1 MYNFKLEQKAIIDT
15 ANDEKLI
22 ITGIASD
29 TNKDRYNEYVTQE
42 TLKSLCE
49 QAKTLNLHYNHKP
62 DEVIGKITDA
72 TIKNNQLHITAE
84 ILPKYASA
92 LRENLEFGIHY
103 GLSIAGLATKKDD
116 GGITSYDLVEI
127 SLTEEPA
134 NPSTYATVQINKK
147 NLESDCLNGLCYL
160 IDKETKNMSEETKE
174 TQEQPV
180 TEEDLNNALNELKT
194 ELLETVRKE
203 EKDEIV
209 KEVLEQVQNDLKNE
223 IIDEVLTQLDNP
235 QEEQKEESDVEATL
249 KSITDNINKRFDD
262 FEAKHFQKLDETR
275 KPEDYKT
282 NLEKEAPATSKKS
295 IREIS
300 QLYGG

>member
-1 MYNFKLEQKAIIDT
+1 MYNFKLEQKAIIGT

-29 TNKDRYNEYVTQE
+29 TNKDRYNEYVTKE
-42 TLKSLCE
+42 TLESLCE

-62 DEVIGKITDA
+62 DAVIGKITNA
-72 TIKNNQLHITAE
+72 SIKNNQLHITAE

-103 GLSIAGLATKKDD
+103 GLSIAGLANKNTD

-134 NPSTYATVQINKK
+134 NPSTYATVQINNK

-160 IDKETKNMSEETKE
+160 INKETKNMTEKTKE

-209 KEVLEQVQNDLKNE
+209 KEVLDKVKDE
-223 IIDEVLTQLDNP
+223 IIDEVLTQIDNP
-235 QEEQKEESDVEATL
+235 QKEQKEESDVESTF
-249 KSITDNINKRFDD
+249 KSLTDNINKRFDD

-275 KPEDYKT
+275 DPIEHKT
-282 NLEKEAPATSKKS
+282 NLKESPVSFKKS